1 MGEKV
6 DVLGLDI
13 ENMSVNEALPE
24 ISRMLNND
32 SIYVIDMIGTELLL
46 KAGEDEELKKC
57 LQSMDMLWPREKAIL
72 TAAGIE
78 DNRRMEE
85 IEMNRFVRV
94 CLEQAAF
101 QEKTVFLLTDTV
113 EDRNEFRAYLN
124 EYYKD
129 LRIEGDYVVE
139 NCWGDED
146 IIVNAIN
153 IASPNLILSS
163 MSNPYQEQF
172 IYAHKQKLN
181 ANAWLG
187 LGGNMRPQ
195 HTHKVKGN
203 FWRKLFAKR
212 ILKKE
217 VSKYEADKK

>member
-1 MGEKV
+1 MEQKI

-13 ENMSVNEALPE
+13 ENISVDEALPK
-24 ISRMLNND
+24 ISRMLNQD
-32 SIYVIDMIGTELLL
+32 SIYLIDMISTELLL
-46 KAGEDEELKKC
+46 KAGDDEELKKC

-72 TAAGIE
+72 TAAGVE
-78 DNRRMEE
+78 DNRRLEE
-85 IEMNRFVRV
+85 IEMNRFVKV
-94 CLEQAAF
+94 CLEQAGY
-101 QEKTVFLLTDTV
+101 QEKTIFLLTDTA
-113 EDRNEFRAYLN
+113 EDRNEFRQYLN

-129 LRIEGDYVVE
+129 IRIAGDYVVE

-172 IYAHKQKLN
+172 IYTHKHKLN

-187 LGGNMRPQ
+187 LGRNMRPR
-195 HTHKVKGN
+195 HNYRVKEN
-203 FWRKLFAKR
+203 FLRRLFTKR

-217 VSKYEADKK
+217 VSKYEAFKK